1 MESSTVITQ
10 VVETVPLRVLPQV
23 GWFPDASGSTPPGT
37 LRRWDGHAWT
47 AELRPEASEP
57 LAHGSAA

>member
-1 MESSTVITQ
+1 MEPSTDITS
-10 VVETVPLRVLPQV
+10 VVETVPLRVLPQA

-37 LRRWDGHAWT
+37 VRCWDGHAWT
-47 AELRPEASEP
+47 AELRPPASEP